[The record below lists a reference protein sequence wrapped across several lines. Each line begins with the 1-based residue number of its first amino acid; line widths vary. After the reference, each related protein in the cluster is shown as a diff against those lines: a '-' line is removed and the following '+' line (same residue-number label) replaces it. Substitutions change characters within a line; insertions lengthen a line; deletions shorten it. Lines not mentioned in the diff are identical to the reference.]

1 MGWGFWLIITIYA
14 VVQVWP
20 LARPPKDASDASVY
34 SVWGIFSLIC
44 FIGVGLV
51 LSPITFLL
59 LVLNWDGISLGL
71 DPMIVLCALG
81 ALWLLEIAL
90 LSVTLYKFNTL
101 RAILARPTLSIR

>member
-1 MGWGFWLIITIYA
+1 
-14 VVQVWP
+14 
-20 LARPPKDASDASVY
+20 
-34 SVWGIFSLIC
+34 
-44 FIGVGLV
+44 
-51 LSPITFLL
+51 TFLL

-71 DPMIVLCALG
+71 DPMIVLCTLG

>member
-1 MGWGFWLIITIYA
+1 M
-14 VVQVWP
+14 
-20 LARPPKDASDASVY
+20 
-34 SVWGIFSLIC
+34 WGIFSLIC

-71 DPMIVLCALG
+71 DPMIVLCTLG